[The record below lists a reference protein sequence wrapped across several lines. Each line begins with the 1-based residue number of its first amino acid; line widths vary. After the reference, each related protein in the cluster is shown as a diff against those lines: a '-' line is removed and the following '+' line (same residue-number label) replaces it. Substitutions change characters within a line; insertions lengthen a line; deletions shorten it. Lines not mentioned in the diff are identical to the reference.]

1 MSSDEARRLRWRCRR
16 GMRELD
22 VLLTR
27 YLDLQYEQ
35 ATEQSRR
42 DFGYLLEQE
51 DDQLWNWLLGRSSP
65 DDPRLVAIVAEVTT
79 PPINRPA
86 AR

>member
-35 ATEQSRR
+35 ATEQARC

-65 DDPRLVAIVAEVTT
+65 DDPRLVAILAEVTT
-79 PPINRPA
+79 PAIDSPA

>member
-1 MSSDEARRLRWRCRR
+1 
-16 GMRELD
+16 MRELD

-35 ATEQSRR
+35 ATEQTRR